1 MQMDVLQKLLKESF
15 ESKAEE
21 IRQRISESLDGVK
34 ILGTFKDGAIILH
47 EGKHYRAYLRE
58 NGVELK
64 PIEETA
70 VTPEEVV
77 EAFLSGKP
85 LKGKIEKLIES
96 AARSSPKTSLLKPVV
111 EKLNSLYGKEK
122 VDRELLE
129 TIRVG
134 VRKMR
139 HRVVSATVRAK
150 RRAYYRRNRAKIL
163 RAVKQWAK
171 RHKAALKQY
180 RKKFRQRFGESENAT
195 QLPTIDELLER
206 INALLEIL
214 GELEDVSEIKSAIAE
229 LEFLSDFLE
238 GLKESDVDEE
248 EVEAAIEN
256 VDALLTDLEEL
267 FFGENGGDDETD
279 NS

>member
-1 MQMDVLQKLLKESF
+1 MDVLQKLLKESL

-34 ILGTFKDGAIILH
+34 ILGTFKDGAIVLH

-64 PIEETA
+64 PIEETV

-85 LKGKIEKLIES
+85 IKGKVEKLVEN
-96 AARSSPKTSLLKPVV
+96 AVRSSPKTSLLKPVV

-122 VDRELLE
+122 LDKELLE
-129 TIRVG
+129 SIRVG

-139 HRVVSATVRAK
+139 HRVVPATIRAK
-150 RRAYYRRNRAKIL
+150 RRAYYRRNRTKIL
-163 RAVKQWAK
+163 RAVKQWAR

-180 RKKFRQRFGESENAT
+180 RKKFRQRFGESKNAT

-206 INALLEIL
+206 VNALLEIL
-214 GELEDVSEIKSAIAE
+214 GELEDARDIKAAIAE
-229 LEFLSDFLE
+229 LEFLSEFLE
-238 GLKESDVDEE
+238 GLKEGDVDEK
-248 EVEAAIEN
+248 EVEAVIEN
-256 VDALLTDLEEL
+256 VDALLTDIEEF
-267 FFGENGGDDETD
+267 FFGEDGGDDETD